1 MFIVNVCQSEPSNTL
16 GCFIS
21 YLSSKVIELLHSS
34 SELLECTAAAKESQK
49 LCHVSGFPENV
60 VRVSLGRHI
69 VNWGV
74 TLVGICGEFGLGS

>member
-1 MFIVNVCQSEPSNTL
+1 MFIVNVCQLELSNTL

-34 SELLECTAAAKESQK
+34 SELLECTAAEKESQK
-49 LCHVSGFPENV
+49 LCQ
-60 VRVSLGRHI
+60 VSLGRYI

-74 TLVGICGEFGLGS
+74 TLVGICSEFGLVS